1 MKKQFKNTLSEE
13 QLQKFASYYEFTKE
27 FDKYKQERL
36 KEMSKILTN
45 YKVGNYE
52 GYHPNI

>member
-27 FDKYKQERL
+27 FDKYK
-36 KEMSKILTN
+36 
-45 YKVGNYE
+45 
-52 GYHPNI
+52 